1 VVRAS
6 AARPLPPDVLPVAT
20 DCMLV
25 REGENHRVSYRVP
38 IPYFGLLWR
47 PLVARRARRIEAA
60 ADASRP
66 LPSDL
71 PWWAPPEHLDERASV
86 ALAGACLITLL
97 WSYGGGTLGLLSQ
110 TLPYAAETYD
120 VGDRALGTGL
130 AIVRGGVALA
140 LVLGVLADRFGR
152 RAPILPLVVAHC
164 LLAGAIGLAPSFEI
178 YIAGHVALRCLDTAL
193 GIALAVLV
201 VEIVPAGSRA
211 ISLALVGVA
220 AGGGVSLAV
229 ASLPIAASGRAGFAA
244 VYLLQLLAL
253 PLAIHAARRLE
264 ESPRFLEHAGERHG
278 YRELLRGPYRGRL
291 ALVGG
296 TAFLAAVF
304 IAPALEF
311 VTRYLDRS
319 HDFSSFEIVAFLAVT
334 GLPSFPALI
343 AGGRLADLYGRKPV
357 GVPLV
362 AASATAYA
370 GFFLAPSPWIWP
382 LALAGAVLGSAGGA
396 ALAPYDSELFAT
408 RIRSVARS
416 TILALAVAGSAFG
429 LLSVGLLSQLI
440 GLGPAIASLAV
451 LPLAAAAIVLL
462 RFPETARLELE
473 VTAREAVNIPPER
486 TLGGRP

>member
-1 VVRAS
+1 M
-6 AARPLPPDVLPVAT
+6 LPVAT
-20 DCMLV
+20 DCVL
-25 REGENHRVSYRVP
+25 RRDGDRHRVSYRLP
-38 IPYFGLLWR
+38 IPYFGFLWR
-47 PLVARRARRIEAA
+47 PLVARRAHRIEAA
-60 ADASRP
+60 ADAGRP
-66 LPSDL
+66 LPTGL
-71 PWWAPPEHLDERASV
+71 PWWAPPEHLGERASV

-130 AIVRGGVALA
+130 AIVRGGVVLALA
-140 LVLGVLADRFGR
+140 LGVFADRFGR
-152 RAPILPLVVAHC
+152 RAPVLPLVVAHC
-164 LLAGAIGLAPSFEI
+164 LLAGAIGLATSFEL
-178 YIAGHVALRCLDTAL
+178 YIAGHVVLRCLDTAL
-193 GIALAVLV
+193 GIAIVLLV

-211 ISLALVGVA
+211 ISLALVGLA
-220 AGGGVSLAV
+220 AGGGISLAV
-229 ASLPIAASGRAGFAA
+229 ASLPIASAGRGGFAA

-253 PLAIHAARRLE
+253 PLAIHAARRLG
-264 ESPRFLEHAGERHG
+264 ESPRYLRHARERHG
-278 YRELLRGPYRGRL
+278 YGELLRGPYRGRL

-296 TAFLAAVF
+296 MAFLAAVF
-304 IAPALEF
+304 TAPALEF

-343 AGGRLADLYGRKPV
+343 VGGRLADLYGRKPV

-362 AASATAYA
+362 ATSAVAYA
-370 GFFLAPSPWIWP
+370 CFFVAPSPWIWP

-396 ALAPYDSELFAT
+396 ALAPYDAELFAT

-416 TILALAVAGSAFG
+416 AILALAVAGSAFG
-429 LLSVGLLSQLI
+429 LLVVGLLSPLI

-451 LPLAAAAIVLL
+451 LPLVAAVIVLL

-473 VTAREAVNIPPER
+473 VTAREV
-486 TLGGRP
+486 